1 MFILR
6 NGYSSRAEDS
16 DLIIMQDYWS
26 PGRII
31 DTYHEELTSEDVDE
45 IQKTNSISKV
55 DDAQN
60 IDERSS
66 MVYAPAVGDEA
77 NTVDQMIYFAGAM
90 GRTFSNYYDGNGN
103 IRVLRVRWKSLRKI
117 KKLKYYNETT
127 GEEEFTF
134 MPEDYVADKSRGEET
149 TDYWVNEAWEGTKIG
164 KNIYVNMRPRKIQ
177 YNRISNPSKCHL
189 GVIGQFYN
197 TNHGKPVSILDRM
210 KPYAY
215 LYTIVADRLNK
226 AMARSRGQVMEV
238 DFSKIPDGWSFETW
252 LHFVNQD
259 GIAAADSFK
268 EGNKG
273 AATGKLAGAVNNTTG
288 KVFNLD
294 NSQSIQFHLT
304 LLEWIKTEMYEI
316 AGISRQRQGDIQA
329 SETVGGIERSVNASA
344 NITEEMFFVH
354 DNVKKRCLECLLD
367 TAKISLR
374 NNPKKFQNISD
385 DYSMMSY
392 EIGGEDFAEADF
404 GILIDNSIGVE
415 NLEQKIEQLAH
426 AALQNQTLSF
436 STIMKLYSGSSLSES
451 MQIIKRDEAA
461 IKQAQQQEQENAAK
475 DAEAQRNML
484 MELDAR
490 KEQLERDKM
499 ALQDSMNLRDNEYKL
514 KIAELGKESAE
525 VPDNSHEENKL
536 ALEAKK
542 HDDDISLR
550 VAELMEKRRN
560 NKEKEKIDMKKASQ
574 KPKPQNR

>member
-1 MFILR
+1 
-6 NGYSSRAEDS
+6 
-16 DLIIMQDYWS
+16 
-26 PGRII
+26 
-31 DTYHEELTSEDVDE
+31 
-45 IQKTNSISKV
+45 
-55 DDAQN
+55 
-60 IDERSS
+60 
-66 MVYAPAVGDEA
+66 
-77 NTVDQMIYFAGAM
+77 
-90 GRTFSNYYDGNGN
+90 
-103 IRVLRVRWKSLRKI
+103 
-117 KKLKYYNETT
+117 
-127 GEEEFTF
+127 
-134 MPEDYVADKSRGEET
+134 
-149 TDYWVNEAWEGTKIG
+149 
-164 KNIYVNMRPRKIQ
+164 
-177 YNRISNPSKCHL
+177 
-189 GVIGQFYN
+189 
-197 TNHGKPVSILDRM
+197 
-210 KPYAY
+210 
-215 LYTIVADRLNK
+215 
-226 AMARSRGQVMEV
+226 
-238 DFSKIPDGWSFETW
+238 
-252 LHFVNQD
+252 
-259 GIAAADSFK
+259 
-268 EGNKG
+268 
-273 AATGKLAGAVNNTTG
+273 
-288 KVFNLD
+288 
-294 NSQSIQFHLT
+294 
-304 LLEWIKTEMYEI
+304 MYEI

-525 VPDNSHEENKL
+525 VPDNSHDENKL